1 MFWKCNDEKL
11 RSSFIKIFTHMSFSQ
26 LKQVLRLLFKEKRIT
41 IINIIGLSVSLA
53 CALFMLLWVQHEL
66 SFDRFHEDF
75 DRLYR
80 VEEDQYYSNAE
91 PYHVNVTP
99 FVSGPVW
106 KDEVPEIEEQCRL
119 AFRGGHLFTEGDNKF
134 FEDGIVV
141 VDSSFFDMF
150 TFEFKYGNK
159 EGVLREPNTMVMV
172 EEVATKFFG
181 DADPVGRTIQVNQDL
196 IFTISAV
203 IENPPSNSIMGFK
216 ILFPWNY
223 LSLEDRN
230 NDNWGS
236 NSIMTCVKLQE
247 GAVDTLVNR
256 KITEVTNIY
265 KENNTI
271 DYMVAPFSKIHL
283 HSYFG
288 FGRSPGAILYV
299 YIFGAIA
306 FFVLLI
312 ACINFMNL
320 STARSSIR
328 AKEIGLR
335 KVNGAS
341 RMHLVRQYLA
351 ESFVQTLISVVMGFL
366 LVLAL
371 LNKFNQISGKDIEP
385 AGLFALQFLLGTL
398 AVLVL
403 TTLLAGSYPAL
414 YLSALKPLR
423 AIREQTDQRT
433 GSGLLRKIL
442 VVFQFTLA
450 VILITGAM
458 VATRQL
464 TYMRSADLGYNKH
477 NLVHI
482 NLRGN
487 LNQEYETLKQTF
499 MEHPGVLNAT
509 ASMQAPYR
517 IGSNSSGI
525 NWEGKDPEQ
534 DVLVSFTGVHHNFT
548 ESMGITLRSGRDF
561 SEDYPSD
568 MYDMDTLANWI
579 INATLADIIGKEEIV
594 GMNLTFMGIQGQI
607 VGVMEDYHFKPLG
620 NEIEPMALAP
630 LPVEMLMHMV
640 VRLAPDKPQEALSF
654 MQEKW
659 EEILPQYPFDY
670 TYVDEAIDNMY
681 RGEERMSILL
691 KIFTVV
697 AMIIAALGLFA
708 LASFTAQRRTKEIG
722 IRKSMGAL
730 EHQITLMMIRDFSLY
745 VLISLVIALPA
756 VWFIANRWLKEF
768 SFRIELKPDLFIYTA
783 LVTTIVAILTV
794 LYHAFRSARLNPV
807 LALRYE

>member
-1 MFWKCNDEKL
+1 MTLNN
-11 RSSFIKIFTHMSFSQ
+11 
-26 LKQVLRLLFKEKRIT
+26 LKQALRILFKERRIT
-41 IINIIGLSVSLA
+41 IINIIGLSISLA
-53 CALFMLLWVQHEL
+53 CALFMLLWVEHEL
-66 SFDRFHEDF
+66 SFDRFHTDF

-119 AFRGGHLFTEGDNKF
+119 AFQGGHLFTEGDNKF
-134 FEDGIVV
+134 FEDGILV

-150 TFEFKYGNK
+150 TYAFKYGSK
-159 EGVLREPNTMVMV
+159 EGLLREPNTMVIT
-172 EEVATKFFG
+172 EELATKYFG
-181 DADPVGRTIQVNQDL
+181 DADPVGRTIQVDQDQH
-196 IFTISAV
+196 FTISAV
-203 IENPPSNSIMGFK
+203 IEDPPSNSILDFK
-216 ILFPWNY
+216 VLLPWNY
-223 LSLEDRN
+223 LTLEDRN
-230 NDNWGS
+230 NDSWGT

-247 GAVDTLVNR
+247 GAVDTIVSR

-283 HSYFG
+283 YSYFG

-341 RMHLVRQYLA
+341 RMHLVRQYMT
-351 ESFVQTLISVVMGFL
+351 ESFVQTLISVVVAFL

-371 LNKFNQISGKDIEP
+371 LNNFNHISGKEIEP
-385 AGLFALQFLLGTL
+385 AALFSAQFLLGIL
-398 AVLVL
+398 GVLIV

-414 YLSALKPLR
+414 YLSALRPVR

-458 VATRQL
+458 VASRQL
-464 TYMRSADLGYNKH
+464 TFMRSADLGYNKH

-482 NLRGN
+482 PLRGN
-487 LNQEYETLKQTF
+487 LNQEYETLKQSF
-499 MEHPGVLNAT
+499 MENPGVLNAT
-509 ASMQAPYR
+509 ASMQPPYR

-534 DVLVSFTGVHHNFT
+534 DVLVSFTGVHYNFNET
-548 ESMGITLRSGRDF
+548 MGITLQGGRDF
-561 SEDYPSD
+561 SDSFPGD
-568 MYDMDTLANWI
+568 MYHDDTVANFI
-579 INATLADIIGKEEIV
+579 INTTLADIIGKEDIV
-594 GMNLTFMGIQGQI
+594 GMDLTFMGIHGQV
-607 VGVMEDYHFKPLG
+607 VGVMEDFHFKPLG
-620 NEIEPMALAP
+620 DAIEPMALAP
-630 LPVEMLMHMV
+630 LPIEMLQHMV
-640 VRLAPDKPQEALSF
+640 VRLAPEKPQEALAF

-659 EEILPQYPFDY
+659 EELLPQYPFDY

-697 AMIIAALGLFA
+697 AMIIASLGLFA

-722 IRKSMGAL
+722 IRKSMGAM
-730 EHQITLMMIRDFSLY
+730 EYQITLMIIRDFSLY

-768 SFRIELKPDLFIYTA
+768 YFRIELKADLFVLTA
-783 LVTTIVAILTV
+783 LVTATVAILTV
-794 LYHAFRSARLNPV
+794 LYHAFRTARINPV

>member
-1 MFWKCNDEKL
+1 MALSK
-11 RSSFIKIFTHMSFSQ
+11 M
-26 LKQVLRLLFKEKRIT
+26 KQALRLLFKERRIT
-41 IINIIGLSVSLA
+41 IINIIGLSISLA

-66 SFDRFHEDF
+66 SFDRFHNDF

-119 AFRGGHLFTEGDNKF
+119 AFRGGHLFTEGENKF
-134 FEDGIVV
+134 FEDGIVI
-141 VDSSFFDMF
+141 VDSTFFDMF
-150 TFEFKYGNK
+150 SFEFKYGNK
-159 EGVLREPNTMVMV
+159 EGVLREPNTMVIT
-172 EEVATKFFG
+172 EELATKYFG
-181 DADPVGRTIQVNQDL
+181 DADPVGRSILVNQDL
-196 IFTISAV
+196 QFTISAV
-203 IENPPSNSIMGFK
+203 IEDPPSNTILDFK
-216 ILFPWNY
+216 VLFPWNY

-230 NDNWGS
+230 NDSWGT
-236 NSIMTCVKLQE
+236 NSIMTTVRLQE
-247 GAVDTLVNR
+247 GAVDSIVSR

-271 DYMVAPFSKIHL
+271 DYMVAPFSRIHL

-288 FGRSPGAILYV
+288 FGKSPGAIMYV

-341 RMHLVRQYLA
+341 RMQLIRQYLT
-351 ESFVQTLISVVMGFL
+351 ESFVQTLISVLLAFL

-371 LNKFNQISGKDIEP
+371 LNQFNHLSGKDIEP
-385 AGLFALQFLLGTL
+385 AGLFTGQFLLGIL
-398 AVLVL
+398 GVLVV

-414 YLSALKPLR
+414 YLSALRPVR
-423 AIREQTDQRT
+423 AIREQTDQRS
-433 GSGLLRKIL
+433 GSGLLRKVL

-464 TYMRSADLGYNKH
+464 TYMRSADLGFNKF

-482 NLRGN
+482 PLRGN
-487 LNQEYETLKQTF
+487 LNQEYETLKQSF

-509 ASMQAPYR
+509 ASQQAPYR

-525 NWEGKDPEQ
+525 DWEGKDPEL
-534 DVLVSFTGVHHNFT
+534 DVLVSFTGVHYNFIET
-548 ESMGITLRSGRDF
+548 MGITLRGGRDF
-561 SEDYPSD
+561 SPDFPSD
-568 MYDMDTLANWI
+568 MYNDDTLANWI
-579 INATLADIIGKEEIV
+579 INSTLADIIGKEEIV
-594 GMNLTFMGIQGQI
+594 GMNLTFMGIHGQV

-620 NEIEPMALAP
+620 DEIEPMALAP
-630 LPVEMLMHMV
+630 VPAEMLMNMV
-640 VRLAPDKPQEALSF
+640 VRLAPERPREALAF

-659 EEILPQYPFDY
+659 EDMLPQYPFDY
-670 TYVDEAIDNMY
+670 TYVEENIDNMY

-691 KIFTVV
+691 KIFMVV
-697 AMIIAALGLFA
+697 AMVIASLGLFA
-708 LASFTAQRRTKEIG
+708 LASFTAQRRTREIG
-722 IRKSMGAL
+722 IRKTMGAL
-730 EHQITLMMIRDFSLY
+730 EHQITLMMIRDFSFY
-745 VLISLVIALPA
+745 VLISLVIALPS

-768 SFRIELKPDLFIYTA
+768 SFRIDLKPDLFVLTA
-783 LVTTIVAILTV
+783 LVTAAVAILTV
-794 LYHAFRSARLNPV
+794 LYHAFRTARINPV

>member
-1 MFWKCNDEKL
+1 MNL
-11 RSSFIKIFTHMSFSQ
+11 NT

-66 SFDRFHEDF
+66 SFDRFHTDS

-106 KDEVPEIEEQCRL
+106 KEEVPEIEEQCRL
-119 AFRGGHLFTEGDNKF
+119 AFRGGHLFTEGENKF

-150 TFEFKYGNK
+150 TFGFKYGNK

-172 EEVATKFFG
+172 EEVATKYFG
-181 DADPVGRTIQVNQDL
+181 DADPVGRSIQVNQDL
-196 IFTISAV
+196 LFTVSAV
-203 IENPPSNSIMGFK
+203 IKDPPSNSILGFK
-216 ILFPWNY
+216 VLFPWNY

-230 NDNWGS
+230 NDSWGS
-236 NSIMTCVKLQE
+236 NSIQTMVKLQE
-247 GAVDTLVNR
+247 GAVDSIVSR

-265 KENNTI
+265 KEDNTI
-271 DYMVAPFSKIHL
+271 DYMVAPFSRIHL

-288 FGRSPGAILYV
+288 FGKSPGAILYV

-341 RMHLVRQYLA
+341 RIHLVRQYLI
-351 ESFVQTLISVVMGFL
+351 ESFLQTLISVIMAFL
-366 LVLAL
+366 LVLVL
-371 LNKFNQISGKDIEP
+371 LNKFNQISGKDIAP
-385 AGLFALQFLLGTL
+385 AGLFGLQFLLGIL

-414 YLSALKPLR
+414 YLSALRPVR

-464 TYMRSADLGYNKH
+464 NFMRNAQLGYNKN
-477 NLVHI
+477 NLLHI
-482 NLRGN
+482 ALRGN
-487 LNQEYETLKQTF
+487 LNQEYETLKQSF
-499 MEHPGVLNAT
+499 LEHPGVLNAT
-509 ASMQAPYR
+509 ASMEPPYR

-525 NWEGKDPEQ
+525 DWEGKDPEL
-534 DVLVSFTGVHHNFT
+534 DVLVSFTGVHHDFVET
-548 ESMGITLRSGRDF
+548 MGITLRSGRDF
-561 SEDYPSD
+561 SDAYPSD
-568 MYDMDTLANWI
+568 MYDGDSLANFI

-594 GMNLTFMGIQGQI
+594 GMDLTFMGIHGQV
-607 VGVMEDYHFKPLG
+607 VGLMEDYHFKPLG
-620 NEIEPMALAP
+620 DEIEPMALAP
-630 LPVEMLMHMV
+630 LPMEMLRNMA
-640 VRLAPDKPQEALSF
+640 VRLDPERSQEALTF
-654 MQEKW
+654 IQEKW
-659 EEILPQYPFDY
+659 EEMLPQIPFDY

-691 KIFTVV
+691 QIFTVV
-697 AMIIAALGLFA
+697 
-708 LASFTAQRRTKEIG
+708 
-722 IRKSMGAL
+722 
-730 EHQITLMMIRDFSLY
+730 
-745 VLISLVIALPA
+745 
-756 VWFIANRWLKEF
+756 FINR
-768 SFRIELKPDLFIYTA
+768 
-783 LVTTIVAILTV
+783 
-794 LYHAFRSARLNPV
+794 
-807 LALRYE
+807 

>member
-1 MFWKCNDEKL
+1 VKVG
-11 RSSFIKIFTHMSFSQ
+11 SSFIKIFTHMSLNN
-26 LKQVLRLLFKEKRIT
+26 LKQALRLLFKERRIT
-41 IINIIGLSVSLA
+41 IINIIGLSISLA

-66 SFDRFHEDF
+66 SYDRFHKDF

-99 FVSGPVW
+99 YVSGPVW

-119 AFRGGHLFTEGDNKF
+119 AYRSGHLFTEGENKF

-150 TFEFKYGNK
+150 TFEFKYGGK
-159 EGVLREPNTMVMV
+159 QGVLREPNTMVIT
-172 EEVATKFFG
+172 EELATKYFG
-181 DADPVGRTIQVNQDL
+181 DSNPVGRSIQVNQDL
-196 IFTISAV
+196 QFTISAV
-203 IENPPSNSIMGFK
+203 IEDPPSNTILNFK
-216 ILFPWNY
+216 VLFPWNY
-223 LSLEDRN
+223 LSLQDRN
-230 NDNWGS
+230 HDSWNS
-236 NSIMTCVKLQE
+236 NSIMTLVKLQE
-247 GAVDTLVNR
+247 GAVDTIVNR

-265 KENNTI
+265 KEDNTI

-288 FGRSPGAILYV
+288 FGKSPGAILYV

-341 RMHLVRQYLA
+341 RMHLVRQYLS
-351 ESFVQTLISVVMGFL
+351 ESFVQTLMSVVVAFL
-366 LVLAL
+366 LVLAF
-371 LNKFNQISGKDIEP
+371 LNKFNHISGKDIEA
-385 AGLFALQFLLGTL
+385 AGLFNAQFLLGIL
-398 AVLVL
+398 GVLLV

-414 YLSALKPLR
+414 YLSALRPVR

-458 VATRQL
+458 VASRQL
-464 TYMRSADLGYNKH
+464 TYMRTANLGFHKH

-482 NLRGN
+482 PLRGN
-487 LNQEYETLKQTF
+487 LNQEYELIKEAF

-509 ASMQAPYR
+509 ASMQPPYR

-534 DVLVSFTGVHHNFT
+534 DVLVSFTGVHHNFAET
-548 ESMGITLRSGRDF
+548 MGITLRSGRDF
-561 SEDYPSD
+561 SDEYPAD
-568 MYDMDTLANWI
+568 MYNGDTMANWI
-579 INATLADIIGKEEIV
+579 INGTLADIIGKEEIV
-594 GMNLTFMGIQGQI
+594 GMNLTFSGIHGQV
-607 VGVMEDYHFKPLG
+607 VGLIEDYHFKPLG
-620 NEIEPMALAP
+620 DEIEPLALAP
-630 LPVEMLMHMV
+630 LPLEMLQHMV
-640 VRLAPDKPQEALSF
+640 LRLAPEEPQAALGF

-670 TYVDEAIDNMY
+670 TFVDENIDKMY

-697 AMIIAALGLFA
+697 AMIIASLGLFA
-708 LASFTAQRRTKEIG
+708 LASFTAQRRTREIG
-722 IRKSMGAL
+722 IRKTMGAM

-745 VLISLVIALPA
+745 VLISLLIALPS
-756 VWFIANRWLKEF
+756 VWFIASRWLKEF
-768 SFRIELKPDLFIYTA
+768 YFRIELKPDLFVLTA
-783 LVTTIVAILTV
+783 MVTATVAILTV
-794 LYHAFRSARLNPV
+794 LYHAFRSARINPV

>member
-1 MFWKCNDEKL
+1 MALK
-11 RSSFIKIFTHMSFSQ
+11 Q

-66 SFDRFHEDF
+66 SYDRFHTDF

-106 KDEVPEIEEQCRL
+106 KEEVPEIEEQCRL
-119 AFRGGHLFTEGDNKF
+119 AFRGGHLFTAGENKF

-141 VDSSFFDMF
+141 VDSSFFDLF
-150 TFEFKYGNK
+150 TFDFIYGSR
-159 EGVLREPNTMVMV
+159 EGVLTEPNTMVMTQ
-172 EEVATKFFG
+172 EVATKYFG
-181 DADPVGRTIQVNQDL
+181 DTNPVGQSILVNQEL
-196 IFTISAV
+196 PFTVSAV
-203 IENPPSNSIMGFK
+203 IEDPPSNSILGFK
-216 ILFPWNY
+216 VLFPWNY

-230 NDNWGS
+230 NDSWGS
-236 NSIMTCVKLQE
+236 NSIMTCVKLQK
-247 GAVDTLVNR
+247 GAVDTAVNR

-271 DYMVAPFSKIHL
+271 DYMVAPFSRIHL
-283 HSYFG
+283 YSYFG
-288 FGRSPGAILYV
+288 FGKSPGAILYV

-341 RMHLVRQYLA
+341 RWHLIRQYLT
-351 ESFVQTLISVVMGFL
+351 ESFVQTLISVVLAFL

-371 LNKFNQISGKDIEP
+371 LEPFNHISDKDIAP
-385 AGLFALQFLLGTL
+385 GGLLTAQFLLGIL
-398 AVLVL
+398 GVLLL

-414 YLSALKPLR
+414 YLSALRPVR
-423 AIREQTDQRT
+423 AIREQNDQRT

-464 TYMRSADLGYNKH
+464 TYMRSAELGYNKQ

-482 NLRGN
+482 PLRGN
-487 LNQEYETLKQTF
+487 LNQEYEMLKQTF
-499 MEHPGVLNAT
+499 KGHPGVLNAT

-525 NWEGKDPEQ
+525 DWEGKDPEM
-534 DVLVSFTGVHHNFT
+534 DVLVSFTGVHHNFIET
-548 ESMGITLRSGRDF
+548 MGITLREGRDF
-561 SEDYPSD
+561 SVDFPSD
-568 MYDMDTLANWI
+568 MYNSDTLANWI
-579 INATLADIIGKEEIV
+579 INSTLANITGKEEIV
-594 GMNLTFMGIQGQI
+594 GMDLTFMGIHGQV
-607 VGVMEDYHFKPLG
+607 VGVMQDYHFKPLG
-620 NEIEPMALAP
+620 DEIEPMALAP
-630 LPVEMLMHMV
+630 FPATMLRNMV
-640 VRLAPDKPQEALSF
+640 VRLAPERPQEALKF

-659 EEILPQYPFDY
+659 EEMLPQYPFDY
-670 TYVDEAIDNMY
+670 TYVEENIDNMY
-681 RGEERMSILL
+681 RGEERMAILL

-722 IRKSMGAL
+722 VRKSMGAM

-756 VWFIANRWLKEF
+756 VWFIANRWLNEF
-768 SFRIELKPDLFIYTA
+768 SFRIDLKADLFIWTA
-783 LVTTIVAILTV
+783 LATTAVAILTV
-794 LYHAFRSARLNPV
+794 LYHAFRSARTNPV

>member
-1 MFWKCNDEKL
+1 MVITEEL
-11 RSSFIKIFTHMSFSQ
+11 AIK
-26 LKQVLRLLFKEKRIT
+26 
-41 IINIIGLSVSLA
+41 
-53 CALFMLLWVQHEL
+53 
-66 SFDRFHEDF
+66 
-75 DRLYR
+75 Y
-80 VEEDQYYSNAE
+80 
-91 PYHVNVTP
+91 
-99 FVSGPVW
+99 
-106 KDEVPEIEEQCRL
+106 
-119 AFRGGHLFTEGDNKF
+119 
-134 FEDGIVV
+134 
-141 VDSSFFDMF
+141 
-150 TFEFKYGNK
+150 
-159 EGVLREPNTMVMV
+159 
-172 EEVATKFFG
+172 FG
-181 DADPVGRTIQVNQDL
+181 DTNPVGRSIQVNQDL
-196 IFTISAV
+196 PFTVSAV
-203 IENPPSNSIMGFK
+203 IEDPPSNTILGFK
-216 ILFPWNY
+216 ALFPWNY
-223 LSLEDRN
+223 VVAHGNYNES
-230 NDNWGS
+230 WGN
-236 NSIMTCVKLQE
+236 NSIMTLVKLQE
-247 GAVDTLVNR
+247 GAVDSIVGR

-271 DYMVAPFSKIHL
+271 DFMVAPFSKIHL

-341 RMHLVRQYLA
+341 RVHLVRQYLG
-351 ESFVQTLISVVMGFL
+351 ESFVQTLISVVLAFL

-371 LNKFNQISGKDIEP
+371 LNKFNHISGKDIEP
-385 AGLFALQFLLGTL
+385 AGLLSAQFLLGIL
-398 AVLVL
+398 VVLLV
-403 TTLLAGSYPAL
+403 TTILAGSYPAL
-414 YLSALKPLR
+414 YLSALRPVR

-464 TYMRSADLGYNKH
+464 TFMRNAELGYNKH

-482 NLRGN
+482 ALRGN

-525 NWEGKDPEQ
+525 NWEGKDPEL

-548 ESMGITLRSGRDF
+548 ETMGITLRSGRDF
-561 SEDYPSD
+561 SDAYPAD
-568 MYDMDTLANWI
+568 MYNNDTLANFI
-579 INATLADIIGKEEIV
+579 INATLANIIDKEEVV
-594 GMNLTFMGIQGQI
+594 GMELTFMGIQGQI
-607 VGVMEDYHFKPLG
+607 VGLMEDYHFKPLD
-620 NEIEPMALAP
+620 NEIEPMAMAP
-630 LPVEMLMHMV
+630 LPAESLRHMV
-640 VRLAPDKPQEALSF
+640 VRLAPEQPREALAF

-659 EEILPQYPFDY
+659 EEMLPQYPFDY
-670 TYVDEAIDNMY
+670 TYVEEAIDNMY

-691 KIFTVV
+691 KIFTAV
-697 AMIIAALGLFA
+697 AMIIASLGLFA

-722 IRKSMGAL
+722 IRKSMGAM

-756 VWFIANRWLKEF
+756 VWFIASRWLKEF
-768 SFRIELKPDLFIYTA
+768 SFRIELKPDLFILTA
-783 LVTTIVAILTV
+783 LTTTLVAILTV
-794 LYHAFRSARLNPV
+794 LYHAFRSARTNPV
-807 LALRYE
+807 EALHHE

>member
-1 MFWKCNDEKL
+1 MNHL
-11 RSSFIKIFTHMSFSQ
+11 RQI
-26 LKQVLRLLFKEKRIT
+26 LRLLFKEKRIT
-41 IINIIGLSVSLA
+41 IINILGLSVSLA

-66 SFDRFHEDF
+66 SYDRFHTDF

-106 KDEVPEIEEQCRL
+106 KSEVPEIEEQCRL
-119 AFRGGHLFTEGDNKF
+119 AFRGGHLFTEGENKY
-134 FEDGIVV
+134 FEDGIMV
-141 VDSSFFDMF
+141 VDSSFFDLF
-150 TFEFKYGNK
+150 SFEFLYGNK
-159 EGVLREPNTMVMV
+159 EGVLREPNTMVIT
-172 EEVATKFFG
+172 EELATKYFG
-181 DADPVGRTIQVNQDL
+181 DTNPVGRSIQVNQDL
-196 IFTISAV
+196 QFTISGV
-203 IENPPSNSIMGFK
+203 IEDPPGNTILGFK
-216 ILFPWNY
+216 VLFPWNY

-230 NDNWGS
+230 NDSWGT
-236 NSIMTCVKLQE
+236 NSIQTVVKLQE
-247 GAVDTLVNR
+247 GAVDSIVGR

-265 KENNTI
+265 KEGNTI
-271 DYMVAPFSKIHL
+271 DFSVAPFSRIHL

-341 RMHLVRQYLA
+341 RLHLVRQYLT
-351 ESFVQTLISVVMGFL
+351 ESFVQTLISVLLAL
-366 LVLAL
+366 LVVFAL
-371 LNKFNQISGKDIEP
+371 LNKFNHLSGKDIEP
-385 AGLFALQFLLGTL
+385 SGLLSIQFLLGIL
-398 AVLVL
+398 GVLVL
-403 TTLLAGSYPAL
+403 TTLLAGSYPAI
-414 YLSALKPLR
+414 YLSALRPVR
-423 AIREQTDQRT
+423 AIREQSDQRS

-464 TYMRSADLGYNKH
+464 TYMRNAELGYNKH

-482 NLRGN
+482 ALRGN
-487 LNQEYETLKQTF
+487 LNQEYETLKQSF
-499 MEHPGVLNAT
+499 MEHPGVRNAT
-509 ASMQAPYR
+509 ASMQPPYR

-525 NWEGKDPEQ
+525 SWEGKDPEL
-534 DVLVSFTGVHHNFT
+534 DVLVSFTGVHYDFT
-548 ESMGITLRSGRDF
+548 ETMGITLRSGRDF
-561 SEDYPSD
+561 SSDYPSD
-568 MYDMDTLANWI
+568 MYNSDTLANFI
-579 INATLADIIGKEEIV
+579 INSTLANIIDKEEIV
-594 GMNLTFMGIQGQI
+594 GMPLTFMGIQGQV
-607 VGVMEDYHFKPLG
+607 VGWMEDYHFKPLG
-620 NEIEPMALAP
+620 DEIEPMALAP
-630 LPVEMLMHMV
+630 LPAEMLQHMV
-640 VRLAPDKPQEALSF
+640 IRLAPDQDREALAF

-659 EEILPQYPFDY
+659 EEMLPQYPFEY
-670 TYVDEAIDNMY
+670 TYVEEVIDNMY
-681 RGEERMSILL
+681 RGEERMSVLL

-697 AMIIAALGLFA
+697 AMIIASLGLFA

-722 IRKSMGAL
+722 IRKSMGAM

-745 VLISLVIALPA
+745 VLISLLIALPA

-768 SFRIELKPDLFIYTA
+768 SFRIELKPDLFVLTA
-783 LVTTIVAILTV
+783 LTTTLVAILTV
-794 LYHAFRSARLNPV
+794 LYHAFRSARTNPV
-807 LALRYE
+807 EALHYE

>member
-1 MFWKCNDEKL
+1 
-11 RSSFIKIFTHMSFSQ
+11 
-26 LKQVLRLLFKEKRIT
+26 
-41 IINIIGLSVSLA
+41 
-53 CALFMLLWVQHEL
+53 
-66 SFDRFHEDF
+66 
-75 DRLYR
+75 
-80 VEEDQYYSNAE
+80 
-91 PYHVNVTP
+91 
-99 FVSGPVW
+99 
-106 KDEVPEIEEQCRL
+106 
-119 AFRGGHLFTEGDNKF
+119 
-134 FEDGIVV
+134 
-141 VDSSFFDMF
+141 MF
-150 TFEFKYGNK
+150 TFEFIYGNK
-159 EGVLREPNTMVMV
+159 EGVLREPNTMVITR
-172 EEVATKFFG
+172 ELATKYFG
-181 DADPVGRTIQVNQDL
+181 EDDPVGRSILVNQDL
-196 IFTISAV
+196 QFTIAAV
-203 IENPPSNSIMGFK
+203 IEDPPSNSILGFK
-216 ILFPWNY
+216 VLFPWNY

-230 NDNWGS
+230 NDSWGT
-236 NSIMTCVKLQE
+236 NSIQTLVKLQE
-247 GAVDTLVNR
+247 GAVDTIVNR

-271 DYMVAPFSKIHL
+271 DFSVAPFSRIHL

-288 FGRSPGAILYV
+288 FGKSPGAILYV

-341 RMHLVRQYLA
+341 RMHLIKQYMT
-351 ESFVQTLISVVMGFL
+351 ESFVQTLISVIVAFL
-366 LVLAL
+366 LVLVL
-371 LNKFNQISGKDIEP
+371 LNKFNHISGKDIES
-385 AGLFALQFLLGTL
+385 AGLFAIQFLLGIL
-398 AVLVL
+398 GVLGV
-403 TTLLAGSYPAL
+403 TTLLAGSYPAF
-414 YLSALKPLR
+414 YLSALRPVR

-464 TYMRSADLGYNKH
+464 TYMRSADLGYNKF

-482 NLRGN
+482 PLRGN
-487 LNQEYETLKQTF
+487 LNQEYETLKQSF
-499 MEHPGVLNAT
+499 MENPGVLNAT

-525 NWEGKDPEQ
+525 DWEGKDPEL
-534 DVLVSFTGVHHNFT
+534 DVLVSFTGVHHNFIET
-548 ESMGITLRSGRDF
+548 MGITLRGGRDF
-561 SEDYPSD
+561 SAYYPSD
-568 MYDMDTLANWI
+568 MYNSDTLANWI
-579 INATLADIIGKEEIV
+579 INATMADIIGKEEIV
-594 GMNLTFMGIQGQI
+594 GMDLTFMGIQGQV
-607 VGVMEDYHFKPLG
+607 VGVMEDYHFKHLG
-620 NEIEPMALAP
+620 DEIEPMALAP
-630 LPVEMLMHMV
+630 FQAEMLRSMV
-640 VRLAPDKPQEALSF
+640 VRLAPDRPQEALAF

-659 EEILPQYPFDY
+659 GELLPQYPFDY
-670 TYVDEAIDNMY
+670 TFVEESIDNMY

-697 AMIIAALGLFA
+697 AMIIASLGLFA

-768 SFRIELKPDLFIYTA
+768 SFRIELKPDLFIVTA
-783 LVTTIVAILTV
+783 LVTATVAVLTV
-794 LYHAFRSARLNPV
+794 LYHAFRTARTNPV

>member
-1 MFWKCNDEKL
+1 
-11 RSSFIKIFTHMSFSQ
+11 MSLNN
-26 LKQVLRLLFKEKRIT
+26 LKQVLRLLFKERRIT

-66 SFDRFHEDF
+66 SYDRYHNDF

-119 AFRGGHLFTEGDNKF
+119 AFQGGHLFTEGENKF

-141 VDSSFFDMF
+141 TDSSFFDMF
-150 TFEFKYGNK
+150 SFEFKFGNK
-159 EGVLREPNTMVMV
+159 EGVLREPNTMVIT
-172 EEVATKFFG
+172 EELAT
-181 DADPVGRTIQVNQDL
+181 
-196 IFTISAV
+196 
-203 IENPPSNSIMGFK
+203 
-216 ILFPWNY
+216 PWNY
-223 LSLEDRN
+223 LSLEARN
-230 NDNWGS
+230 NDSWGT
-236 NSIMTCVKLQE
+236 NSIMTLVKVQE
-247 GAVDTLVNR
+247 GAEDSIVSR

-265 KENNTI
+265 KEDNTI

-341 RMHLVRQYLA
+341 RMHLVRQYLT
-351 ESFVQTLISVVMGFL
+351 ESFIQTLISVVLAFL
-366 LVLAL
+366 LVLTL
-371 LNKFNQISGKDIEP
+371 LNKFNHISGKDIDA
-385 AGLFALQFLLGTL
+385 AGLFTVQFLLGIL
-398 AVLVL
+398 GVLVV

-414 YLSALKPLR
+414 YLSALRPVR

-482 NLRGN
+482 ALRGN
-487 LNQEYETLKQTF
+487 LNQEYEMLKQTF
-499 MEHPGVLNAT
+499 MVNPGILNAT
-509 ASMQAPYR
+509 ASMQPPYR

-525 NWEGKDPEQ
+525 SWEGKDPEQ
-534 DVLVSFTGVHHNFT
+534 DVLVSFTGVHNNFAET
-548 ESMGITLRSGRDF
+548 MGITLRSGRDF
-561 SEDYPSD
+561 TNEYPSD
-568 MYDMDTLANWI
+568 MYNNDTLANWI
-579 INATLADIIGKEEIV
+579 INTTLADIIGKEEIV
-594 GMNLTFMGIQGQI
+594 GMNLNFMGIQGQV
-607 VGVMEDYHFKPLG
+607 VGLMEDFHFKPLG
-620 NEIEPMALAP
+620 DEIEPMALAP
-630 LPVEMLMHMV
+630 LPVEMLQHMV
-640 VRLAPDKPQEALSF
+640 VRLSPEGSQEALAF

-659 EEILPQYPFDY
+659 EEMLPQYPFDY
-670 TYVDEAIDNMY
+670 TYVEEAIDNMY
-681 RGEERMSILL
+681 RGEERMSVLL

-697 AMIIAALGLFA
+697 AMIIASLGLFA

-722 IRKSMGAL
+722 IRKSMGAM

-745 VLISLVIALPA
+745 VLISLVIALPS
-756 VWFIANRWLKEF
+756 VWFLANRWLKEF
-768 SFRIELKPDLFIYTA
+768 SFRIELKADLFILTA
-783 LVTTIVAILTV
+783 LVTAMVAILTV
-794 LYHAFRSARLNPV
+794 LYHAFRTARINPV

>member
-1 MFWKCNDEKL
+1 MCNEGKVA
-11 RSSFIKIFTHMSFSQ
+11 SSFIKIFTQMTLTQ

-41 IINIIGLSVSLA
+41 LINIIGLSVSLA

-66 SFDRFHEDF
+66 SYDRFHTDF

-80 VEEDQYYSNAE
+80 VEEDQYYSDAE

-106 KDEVPEIEEQCRL
+106 KEEVPEIEEQCRL
-119 AFRGGHLFTEGDNKF
+119 AFRGGHLFTQGENKF

-141 VDSSFFDMF
+141 VDSSFFDLF
-150 TFEFKYGNK
+150 SYTFIYGSK
-159 EGVLREPNTMVMV
+159 EGVLREPNTMVLT
-172 EEVATKFFG
+172 EEVATKYFG
-181 DADPVGRTIQVNQDL
+181 DTNPVGQSILVNQDL
-196 IFTISAV
+196 PFTVSAV
-203 IENPPSNSIMGFK
+203 IADPPSNSILGFK
-216 ILFPWNY
+216 VLFPWNY
-223 LSLEDRN
+223 LTLEDRN
-230 NDNWGS
+230 GDSWGT

-247 GAVDTLVNR
+247 GAVDTVVSR
-256 KITEVTNIY
+256 KITKVTNIY
-265 KENNTI
+265 KEDNTI
-271 DYMVAPFSKIHL
+271 DYMVAPFSRIHL
-283 HSYFG
+283 HGYFG

-341 RMHLVRQYLA
+341 RMHLVRQYLT
-351 ESFVQTLISVVMGFL
+351 ESFVQTLLSVILAFL

-371 LNKFNQISGKDIEP
+371 LNPFNHISGKDIEP
-385 AGLFALQFLLGTL
+385 AGLFAGQFLLGIL
-398 AVLVL
+398 GVLVV

-414 YLSALKPLR
+414 YLSALKPVR
-423 AIREQTDQRT
+423 AIREQTDQRS

-450 VILITGAM
+450 VILISGAL
-458 VATRQL
+458 VAARQL
-464 TYMRSADLGYNKH
+464 TYMRSADVGYNKH

-482 NLRGN
+482 ALRGN
-487 LNQEYETLKQTF
+487 LNLEYEMLKQNF
-499 MEHPGVLNAT
+499 MEHPGVENAT
-509 ASMQAPYR
+509 ASIQPPYR

-525 NWEGKDPEQ
+525 HWEGKDPEQ
-534 DVLVSFTGVHHNFT
+534 DVLVSITGVHHDFIET
-548 ESMGITLRSGRDF
+548 MGITLRAGRDF
-561 SEDYPSD
+561 SDAYPSD
-568 MYDMDTLANWI
+568 MIHDDTLGNWI
-579 INATLADIIGKEEIV
+579 INATLADIIGKEETV
-594 GMNLTFMGIQGQI
+594 GMDLTFMGIHGQV

-620 NEIEPMALAP
+620 DEIEPMALLP
-630 LPVEMLMHMV
+630 LPAESLQHMV
-640 VRLAPDKPQEALSF
+640 VRLSDNEPQEALAF
-654 MQEKW
+654 MQQRW
-659 EEILPQYPFDY
+659 EELLPQYPFEY
-670 TYVDEAIDNMY
+670 TYVEEVLDNMY
-681 RGEERMSILL
+681 RGEERMATLL
-691 KIFTVV
+691 KIFTFV
-697 AMIIAALGLFA
+697 AMVIASLGLFA

-722 IRKSMGAL
+722 IRKSMGAM

-745 VLISLVIALPA
+745 VLISLLIALPS

-768 SFRIELKPDLFIYTA
+768 SFRIDLKADIFVITA
-783 LVTTIVAILTV
+783 LATATVAILTV
-794 LYHAFRSARLNPV
+794 LYHAIRSARTNPV

>member
-1 MFWKCNDEKL
+1 
-11 RSSFIKIFTHMSFSQ
+11 MSFNQ

-66 SFDRFHEDF
+66 SFDRFHTDF

-119 AFRGGHLFTEGDNKF
+119 AFRGGHLFTEGENKF

-141 VDSSFFDMF
+141 VDSSFFEMF

-159 EGVLREPNTMVMV
+159 EGVLREPNTMVIT
-172 EEVATKFFG
+172 EELATKYFG
-181 DADPVGRTIQVNQDL
+181 EADPVGRTIQVNQDQL
-196 IFTISAV
+196 FTVSAV
-203 IENPPSNSIMGFK
+203 IEDPPSNSILGFK
-216 ILFPWNY
+216 VLFPWNY
-223 LSLEDRN
+223 LTLEDRN
-230 NDNWGS
+230 NDSWGT
-236 NSIMTCVKLQE
+236 NSIYTYVKLQE
-247 GAVDTLVNR
+247 GAVDSIVSR
-256 KITEVTNIY
+256 KITEITNIY

-271 DYMVAPFSKIHL
+271 DYMVAPFSRIHL

-306 FFVLLI
+306 LFVLLI

-341 RMHLVRQYLA
+341 RMQLVRQYLT
-351 ESFVQTLISVVMGFL
+351 ESFIQTFLSVIVAFL

-371 LNKFNQISGKDIEP
+371 LNKFNHISGKDIEP
-385 AGLFALQFLLGTL
+385 VGLFAGQFLLGIL
-398 AVLVL
+398 GVLVI
-403 TTLLAGSYPAL
+403 TTLLAGSFPAL
-414 YLSALKPLR
+414 YLSALRPVR
-423 AIREQTDQRT
+423 AIREQNDQRT

-464 TYMRSADLGYNKH
+464 TFMRNAELGYNKH

-482 NLRGN
+482 PLRGN
-487 LNQEYETLKQTF
+487 LNQEYETLKETF
-499 MEHPGVLNAT
+499 RKHPGVLNAT
-509 ASMQAPYR
+509 ASMQPPYR

-525 NWEGKDPEQ
+525 DWEGKDPEL

-548 ESMGITLRSGRDF
+548 ETMGITLRSGRDF
-561 SEDYPSD
+561 SEEFPSD
-568 MYDMDTLANWI
+568 MFNGDTLANFI

-594 GMNLTFMGIQGQI
+594 GMNLTFMGIQGQV
-607 VGVMEDYHFKPLG
+607 VGLMEDFHFKPLG
-620 NEIEPMALAP
+620 DEIEPMALAP
-630 LPVEMLMHMV
+630 LPVDMLQHMV
-640 VRLAPDKPQEALSF
+640 VRLSPEQPQEALSF

-659 EEILPQYPFDY
+659 EEMLPQYPFEY
-670 TYVDEAIDNMY
+670 TYVEEVLDNMY

-697 AMIIAALGLFA
+697 AMIIASLGLFA

-722 IRKSMGAL
+722 IRKSMGAM

-745 VLISLVIALPA
+745 VLISLLIALPA

-768 SFRIELKPDLFIYTA
+768 SFRIELKPDLFVLTA
-783 LVTTIVAILTV
+783 LATSAVAILTV
-794 LYHAFRSARLNPV
+794 LYHAFRSARTNPV

>member
-1 MFWKCNDEKL
+1 MTLN
-11 RSSFIKIFTHMSFSQ
+11 T
-26 LKQVLRLLFKEKRIT
+26 LKQALRILFKERRIT
-41 IINIIGLSVSLA
+41 IINIVGLSISLT
-53 CALFMLLWVQHEL
+53 CALFMLLWVQHEV
-66 SFDRFHEDF
+66 SYDRFHTDF
-75 DRLYR
+75 EQLYR

-99 FVSGPVW
+99 YVSGPVW

-119 AFRGGHLFTEGDNKF
+119 AFQGGHLFTQGENKF

-159 EGVLREPNTMVMV
+159 DGVLREPNTMVITA
-172 EEVATKFFG
+172 EVASKYFG
-181 DADPVGRTIQVNQDL
+181 DTNPVGQTIQVDQDQL
-196 IFTISAV
+196 FTISAV
-203 IENPPSNSIMGFK
+203 IEDPPSNSILGFK
-216 ILFPWNY
+216 VLFPWNY
-223 LSLEDRN
+223 MEALDNYNESWN
-230 NDNWGS
+230 N
-236 NSIMTCVKLQE
+236 NSIMTTVKLQE
-247 GAVDTLVNR
+247 GAVDSIVNR

-265 KENNTI
+265 KEDNTI

-283 HSYFG
+283 YSYFG
-288 FGRSPGAILYV
+288 FGRSPGAIMYV

-341 RMHLVRQYLA
+341 RMHLVWQYLT
-351 ESFVQTLISVVMGFL
+351 ESFVQTLISVVVSFL

-371 LNKFNQISGKDIEP
+371 LNKFNHISGKDIEP
-385 AGLFALQFLLGTL
+385 AGLFAIQFLLGIL
-398 AVLVL
+398 GVLVV

-414 YLSALKPLR
+414 YLSALRPLR

-458 VATRQL
+458 VASRQL
-464 TYMRSADLGYNKH
+464 TFMRSAELGYNKH

-482 NLRGN
+482 ALRGN
-487 LNQEYETLKQTF
+487 LNQEYQILKQSF

-509 ASMQAPYR
+509 ASMQPPYR

-525 NWEGKDPEQ
+525 NWDGKDPDQ
-534 DVLVSFTGVHHNFT
+534 DVLVSFTGVHHNFIET
-548 ESMGITLRSGRDF
+548 MGITLRGGRDF
-561 SEDYPSD
+561 TDAYPSD
-568 MYDMDTLANWI
+568 MYNSDTLANWI
-579 INATLADIIGKEEIV
+579 INTTLADIIDKEEIV
-594 GMNLTFMGIQGQI
+594 GMDLTFMGIHGQV

-620 NEIEPMALAP
+620 DEIEPMALCP

-640 VRLAPDKPQEALSF
+640 VRLAPEQPQEALSF

-670 TYVDEAIDNMY
+670 TYVEEAIDNMY
-681 RGEERMSILL
+681 RGEEKMAILL

-697 AMIIAALGLFA
+697 AMIIASLGLFA
-708 LASFTAQRRTKEIG
+708 LASFTAQRRIKEIG
-722 IRKSMGAL
+722 IRKSMGAM
-730 EHQITLMMIRDFSLY
+730 EGQITWMMIKDFSLY

-768 SFRIELKPDLFIYTA
+768 SFRIELKPDLFVLTA
-783 LVTTIVAILTV
+783 LATTTVAILTV
-794 LYHAFRSARLNPV
+794 LYHAFRTARINPV

>member
-1 MFWKCNDEKL
+1 MTFK
-11 RSSFIKIFTHMSFSQ
+11 H
-26 LKQVLRLLFKEKRIT
+26 LKQTLRLLFKEKRIT
-41 IINIIGLSVSLA
+41 IINIIGLSISLA

-66 SFDRFHEDF
+66 SYDRYHIDF

-99 FVSGPVW
+99 WPSGPVW

-119 AFRGGHLFTEGDNKF
+119 AFQGGHLFTEGENKF

-150 TFEFKYGNK
+150 TFRFKYGNK
-159 EGVLREPNTMVMV
+159 EGVLREPNTMVIT
-172 EEVATKFFG
+172 EELATKYFG
-181 DADPVGRTIQVNQDL
+181 DTDPLGRSIQVNQDQH
-196 IFTISAV
+196 FTISAV
-203 IENPPSNSIMGFK
+203 IEDPPSNSILGFK
-216 ILFPWNY
+216 VLFPWNY
-223 LSLEDRN
+223 VISHGNYSESWYN
-230 NDNWGS
+230 
-236 NSIMTCVKLQE
+236 NSIMTLVKLQE
-247 GAVDTLVNR
+247 GALDSIVGR
-256 KITEVTNIY
+256 KITDVTNIY
-265 KENNTI
+265 KEGNTI
-271 DYMVAPFSKIHL
+271 DFMVAPFSRIHL

-341 RMHLVRQYLA
+341 RLQLVRQYLT
-351 ESFVQTLISVVMGFL
+351 ESFVQTLISVVVAFL
-366 LVLAL
+366 IVLAL
-371 LNKFNQISGKDIEP
+371 LNKFNHISGKNIEP
-385 AGLFALQFLLGTL
+385 SGLFAVQFLMGILG
-398 AVLVL
+398 VLVV
-403 TTLLAGSYPAL
+403 TTLMAGSYPAM
-414 YLSALKPLR
+414 YLSALRPVR
-423 AIREQTDQRT
+423 AIREQNNQRT

-464 TYMRSADLGYNKH
+464 TFMRNAELGYNKH
-477 NLVHI
+477 DLVHI
-482 NLRGN
+482 ALRGN
-487 LNQEYETLKQTF
+487 LNQEYETLKQKF
-499 MEHPGVLNAT
+499 MEHPGVLNTT
-509 ASMQAPYR
+509 ASMQAPYH
-517 IGSNSSGI
+517 IGSNSSNI
-525 NWEGKDPEQ
+525 NWEGKDPEL

-548 ESMGITLRSGRDF
+548 ETMGITLRSGRDF
-561 SEDYPSD
+561 SDAYPSD
-568 MYDMDTLANWI
+568 MYNSDTLANFI
-579 INATLADIIGKEEIV
+579 INSTLANIIDKEEIA
-594 GMNLTFMGIQGQI
+594 GMNLTFMGIHGQV
-607 VGVMEDYHFKPLG
+607 VGLMEDYHFKSLG
-620 NEIEPMALAP
+620 DEIEPMALAP
-630 LPVEMLMHMV
+630 LPAEMLQHMV
-640 VRLAPDKPQEALSF
+640 VRLTPDQSQAALGF

-659 EEILPQYPFDY
+659 EEMLPQYPFEY
-670 TYVDEAIDNMY
+670 TYVEEVIDNMY
-681 RGEERMSILL
+681 RGEERMAILL

-697 AMIIAALGLFA
+697 AMIIASMGLFA

-722 IRKSMGAL
+722 IRKSMGAM

-768 SFRIELKPDLFIYTA
+768 SFRIELKPDLFLLTA
-783 LVTTIVAILTV
+783 LVTTLVAILTV
-794 LYHAFRSARLNPV
+794 LYHAFRSARTNPV
-807 LALRYE
+807 EALHYD

>member
-1 MFWKCNDEKL
+1 MAPNK
-11 RSSFIKIFTHMSFSQ
+11 
-26 LKQVLRLLFKEKRIT
+26 LKQSLRILFKERRIT
-41 IINIIGLSVSLA
+41 LINIAGLSISLT

-66 SFDRFHEDF
+66 SFDRFHTDYEQ
-75 DRLYR
+75 LYR

-119 AFRGGHLFTEGDNKF
+119 AFRGGHLFTEGENKF

-150 TFEFKYGNK
+150 TFEFKFGNK
-159 EGVLREPNTMVMV
+159 HSVLREPNTMVIT
-172 EEVATKFFG
+172 EELSTKYFG

-196 IFTISAV
+196 IFIVSGV
-203 IENPPSNSIMGFK
+203 IEESPSNTIMGFK
-216 ILFPWNY
+216 VLFPWNY

-230 NDNWGS
+230 NDSWGS

-247 GAVDTLVNR
+247 GAVDSIVNR

-265 KENNTI
+265 KEDNTI
-271 DYMVAPFSKIHL
+271 DYMVAPFSEIHL

-288 FGRSPGAILYV
+288 FGRSPGAIMYV

-341 RMHLVRQYLA
+341 RMHLVKQYLT
-351 ESFVQTLISVVMGFL
+351 ESFVQTLISVVVAFL

-371 LNKFNQISGKDIEP
+371 LNKFNHISGKEIEP
-385 AGLFALQFLLGTL
+385 AGLLSIQFLLGIL
-398 AVLVL
+398 GVLVI

-414 YLSALKPLR
+414 YLSALRPLR

-442 VVFQFTLA
+442 VVFQFSLA
-450 VILITGAM
+450 VILITGAL
-458 VATRQL
+458 VVTRQL
-464 TYMRSADLGYNKH
+464 TFMRSAELGYNKH
-477 NLVHI
+477 NLLHI
-482 NLRGN
+482 PLRGN
-487 LNQEYETLKQTF
+487 LNQEYETLKQSF

-509 ASMQAPYR
+509 ASIQAPYR

-525 NWEGKDPEQ
+525 SWEGKDPEQ
-534 DVLVSFTGVHHNFT
+534 DVLVSFTGVHHNFIET
-548 ESMGITLRSGRDF
+548 MGISLRGGRDF
-561 SEDYPSD
+561 SDSFPGD
-568 MYDMDTLANWI
+568 MYHDDTLANFI
-579 INATLADIIGKEEIV
+579 INTTLADIIGKEETV
-594 GMNLTFMGIQGQI
+594 GMDLTFMGIHGQV

-620 NEIEPMALAP
+620 DEIEPMALCP

-640 VRLAPDKPQEALSF
+640 VRLAPDQPQEALGF
-654 MQEKW
+654 IQDKW

-670 TYVDEAIDNMY
+670 TYVEEAIDNMY
-681 RGEERMSILL
+681 RGEEKMAILL

-697 AMIIAALGLFA
+697 AMIIASLGLFA
-708 LASFTAQRRTKEIG
+708 LASFTAQRRIKEIG
-722 IRKSMGAL
+722 IRKSMGAM
-730 EHQITLMMIRDFSLY
+730 EGQITLMMIKDFSLY

-768 SFRIELKPDLFIYTA
+768 SFRIELKPDLFVLTA
-783 LVTTIVAILTV
+783 LVTATVAILTV
-794 LYHAFRSARLNPV
+794 LYHAFRTARINPV

>member
-1 MFWKCNDEKL
+1 MALNK
-11 RSSFIKIFTHMSFSQ
+11 
-26 LKQVLRLLFKEKRIT
+26 LKQALRLLFKERRIT
-41 IINIIGLSVSLA
+41 LINIIGLSVSLA

-66 SFDRFHEDF
+66 SYDRFHADF

-119 AFRGGHLFTEGDNKF
+119 AFRGGHLFTEGENKF

-141 VDSSFFDMF
+141 VDSSFFDLF
-150 TFEFKYGNK
+150 SFEFIYGNK
-159 EGVLREPNTMVMV
+159 EGVLREPHTMVITW
-172 EEVATKFFG
+172 ELAKKYFG
-181 DADPVGRTIQVNQDL
+181 NTDPVGRSILVNQEQQ
-196 IFTISAV
+196 FTVSAV
-203 IENPPSNSIMGFK
+203 IEDPTSNTILGFK
-216 ILFPWNY
+216 VLFPWNY

-230 NDNWGS
+230 NDSWGT
-236 NSIMTCVKLQE
+236 NSIMTLVKLQE
-247 GAVDTLVNR
+247 GAVDSIVGR

-271 DYMVAPFSKIHL
+271 DFSVAPFSRIHL

-288 FGRSPGAILYV
+288 FGKSPGAILYV

-306 FFVLLI
+306 IFVLLI

-341 RMHLVRQYLA
+341 RMHLIKQYLT
-351 ESFVQTLISVVMGFL
+351 ESFVQTLLSVLVAFL
-366 LVLAL
+366 LVLLL
-371 LNKFNQISGKDIEP
+371 LNQFNHISGKDIE
-385 AGLFALQFLLGTL
+385 ASGLFSVQFLLGIFG
-398 AVLVL
+398 VLVI

-414 YLSALKPLR
+414 YLSALRPVR

-464 TYMRSADLGYNKH
+464 TYMRSADLGYNKF

-482 NLRGN
+482 PLRGN
-487 LNQEYETLKQTF
+487 LNQEYLTLKQSF
-499 MEHPGVLNAT
+499 MEHPAVQNAT

-525 NWEGKDPEQ
+525 NWEGKDPDQ
-534 DVLVSFTGVHHNFT
+534 DVLVSFTGVHHHFIET
-548 ESMGITLRSGRDF
+548 MGINLREGRDF
-561 SEDYPSD
+561 SSDYPSD
-568 MYDMDTLANWI
+568 MYNNDTLANWI
-579 INATLADIIGKEEIV
+579 INATLADIIGKEEIL
-594 GMNLTFMGIQGQI
+594 GMNLIFMGIHGQV

-620 NEIEPMALAP
+620 DEIEPMALAP
-630 LPVEMLMHMV
+630 FPAEMLMNMV
-640 VRLAPDKPQEALSF
+640 VRLAPGKSREALAF

-659 EEILPQYPFDY
+659 EEMLPQYPFDY
-670 TYVDEAIDNMY
+670 TYVEENIDKMY
-681 RGEERMSILL
+681 QGEERMSILL

-697 AMIIAALGLFA
+697 AMIIASLGLFA
-708 LASFTAQRRTKEIG
+708 LASFSAQRRTKEIG
-722 IRKSMGAL
+722 IRKSMGAQ
-730 EHQITLMMIRDFSLY
+730 EGQITVMMIRDFSLY
-745 VLISLVIALPA
+745 ILISLVIALPA
-756 VWFIANRWLKEF
+756 VWFIARSWLSQF
-768 SFRIELKPDLFIYTA
+768 SFRIELKPDLFVLTA
-783 LVTTIVAILTV
+783 LVTTTVAILTV
-794 LYHAFRSARLNPV
+794 LYHAFRTARINPV

>member
-1 MFWKCNDEKL
+1 MATNK
-11 RSSFIKIFTHMSFSQ
+11 
-26 LKQVLRLLFKEKRIT
+26 LKQSLRILFKERRIT
-41 IINIIGLSVSLA
+41 LINIAGLSISLT

-66 SFDRFHEDF
+66 SFDRFHMDF

-119 AFRGGHLFTEGDNKF
+119 AFRGGHLFTEGENKF

-150 TFEFKYGNK
+150 TFEFKFGNK
-159 EGVLREPNTMVMV
+159 HSVLREPNTMVIT
-172 EEVATKFFG
+172 EELSTKYFG
-181 DADPVGRTIQVNQDL
+181 DADPVGRTIEVNQDL
-196 IFTISAV
+196 IFTVSGV
-203 IENPPSNSIMGFK
+203 IEDPPSNTIMGFK

-230 NDNWGS
+230 NDSWGS

-247 GAVDTLVNR
+247 GAVDSVVNR

-265 KENNTI
+265 KEDNTI

-288 FGRSPGAILYV
+288 FGRSPGAIMYV

-341 RMHLVRQYLA
+341 RIHLVKQYLT
-351 ESFVQTLISVVMGFL
+351 ESFVQTLISVVVAFL

-371 LNKFNQISGKDIEP
+371 LNKFNHVSGKDIEP
-385 AGLFALQFLLGTL
+385 AGLFAIHFLLGIL
-398 AVLVL
+398 GVLVI

-414 YLSALKPLR
+414 YLSALKPVR
-423 AIREQTDQRT
+423 AIREQSDQRT

-442 VVFQFTLA
+442 VVFQFSLA
-450 VILITGAM
+450 VILITGAL

-464 TYMRSADLGYNKH
+464 TFMRSAELGYNKH
-477 NLVHI
+477 NLMHI
-482 NLRGN
+482 PLRGN
-487 LNQEYETLKQTF
+487 LNQEYETLKQSF
-499 MEHPGVLNAT
+499 MEHPGVLNAS
-509 ASMQAPYR
+509 ASMQPPYR

-525 NWEGKDPEQ
+525 SWEGKDPEL
-534 DVLVSFTGVHHNFT
+534 DVLVSFTGVHHNFIET
-548 ESMGITLRSGRDF
+548 MGITLRGGRDF
-561 SEDYPSD
+561 SASFPGD
-568 MYDMDTLANWI
+568 MYHDDTLANFI
-579 INATLADIIGKEEIV
+579 INATLADIIDKEEIV
-594 GMNLTFMGIQGQI
+594 GTDLRFMGINGQI
-607 VGVMEDYHFKPLG
+607 VGVMEDYHFKPLSD
-620 NEIEPMALAP
+620 EIEPMALAP
-630 LPVEMLMHMV
+630 LPADMLMSMV
-640 VRLAPDKPQEALSF
+640 IRLSPEQLQEALAF
-654 MQEKW
+654 INKKW
-659 EEILPQYPFDY
+659 EEMLPQYPFDY
-670 TYVDEAIDNMY
+670 TYVEEAIDNMY
-681 RGEERMSILL
+681 RGEEKMAILL

-697 AMIIAALGLFA
+697 AMIIASLGLFA
-708 LASFTAQRRTKEIG
+708 LASFTAQRRIKEIG
-722 IRKSMGAL
+722 IRKSMGAM
-730 EHQITLMMIRDFSLY
+730 EGQITVMMIKDFSLY
-745 VLISLVIALPA
+745 VLISLLIALPA

-768 SFRIELKPDLFIYTA
+768 SFRIELKPDLFVLTA
-783 LVTTIVAILTV
+783 LVTATVAILTV
-794 LYHAFRSARLNPV
+794 LYHAFRTARINPV